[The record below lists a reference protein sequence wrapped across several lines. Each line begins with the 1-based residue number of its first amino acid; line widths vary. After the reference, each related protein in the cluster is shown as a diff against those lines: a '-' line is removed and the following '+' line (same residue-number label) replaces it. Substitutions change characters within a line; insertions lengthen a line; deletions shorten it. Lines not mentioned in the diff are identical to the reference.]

1 MEGIFQEFEN
11 ENALRSYPF
20 SSGCDLSEEDG
31 RIPEGLFVDACLYPF
46 NPSGVLYVSG
56 LSETGVFSISDDSGV
71 VMSGSPSGGVVELYD
86 MSTFRRHAGT
96 LIASSS
102 DALQEFA
109 GRGASISFARENAS
123 FSSSC
128 VFPVVVDGVTSLA
141 VGDADARD
149 GLVSFA
155 NDDDDDVRVACSPS
169 RDGEVDMRFDVLP
182 RPGSKDPDSIRRII
196 CVVDGETPFRIS
208 KLAYNIVLLTLDGI
222 CREDVCAHAHRE
234 DGLQMSDT
242 CACSESVPM
251 RQQNYPEAYQLEEVF
266 IPPDEVPEGAEYGP
280 EGGTSSG
287 AANAFFL
294 VVPNLTGYS
303 NPLSLT
309 LEDGDV
315 APMIDGPETVVDG
328 NSADLAEGA
337 LADDVTSKSVVIQV
351 PGLAGGSL

>member
-20 SSGCDLSEEDG
+20 AAGCDLSDEAG
-31 RIPEGLFVDACLYPF
+31 RVPVGLFVDACLYPF
-46 NPSGVLYVSG
+46 NPSGVLYLSG
-56 LSETGVFSISDDSGV
+56 ISEEGVFSISDDSGV
-71 VMSGSPSGGVVELYD
+71 VMSGSPSGNVVEMYD
-86 MSTFRRHAGT
+86 LSLFRRHAGT
-96 LIASSS
+96 LVASSA
-102 DALQEFA
+102 DALQECA
-109 GRGASISFARENAS
+109 GRGSSVSFLSENTS
-123 FSSSC
+123 FSASC
-128 VFPVVVDGVTSLA
+128 VFPIVVDGVTSLS
-141 VGDADARD
+141 VGNEDARE
-149 GLVSFA
+149 GIVSFS
-155 NDDDDDVRVACSPS
+155 NDDDDDVRVACSQS
-169 RDGEVDMRFDVLP
+169 MDGSFDMRFDVLP
-182 RPGSKDPDSIRRII
+182 RPGNRDPDSIRRII
-196 CVVDGETPFRIS
+196 CVVDGETPFRIA

-234 DGLQMSDT
+234 DGLQMADT
-242 CACSESVPM
+242 CACSGSTPQRPV
-251 RQQNYPEAYQLEEVF
+251 NYPEAYQLEEVF

-328 NSADLAEGA
+328 NSAELAEGA
-337 LADDVTSKSVVIQV
+337 LADNVTSKSVVIQV